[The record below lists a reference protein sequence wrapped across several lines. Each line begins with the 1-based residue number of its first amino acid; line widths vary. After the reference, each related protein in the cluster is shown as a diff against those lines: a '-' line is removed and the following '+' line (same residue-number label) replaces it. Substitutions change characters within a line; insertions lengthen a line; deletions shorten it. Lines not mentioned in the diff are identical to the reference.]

1 MRLKLSIVLL
11 LAGEL
16 SYATTITITSLLKAI
31 DKRPQSRLERLDVDS
46 AALGV
51 EKVIDRIMPKLD
63 GFVGYEIYNRPS
75 SLRPVLPSEMRDPH
89 AAFPF
94 SKNIGRAGI
103 KFSWPLFVKSL
114 YTLKQKATLMH
125 LASQDK
131 KRLSRIQREAKLVG
145 SVAYLKY
152 MESLSQALKTKEHSI
167 SATRRKIALMV
178 KEGRVPQS
186 SLLTLDAKINDL
198 KMNSVGIEQ
207 QENTLKATIETLTG
221 ISLKHSVML
230 RQKRAVKK
238 GAIFALA
245 PLQKRL
251 KAAQMDVKAAK
262 ERYYPSVAMK
272 GSYTLSK
279 ADAYNNKKSV
289 NTGYGSVGMYV
300 NVPLYDSSRSTGVEE
315 AKLNYLKERSR
326 IEETKERLKIKAKEL
341 RREIG
346 LLKRTY
352 RLAKKNVAHQRSL
365 LKIAKVSLANEVI
378 TQEEYLRY
386 EDALAD
392 AKATLYQS
400 EAKKWQDIAQ
410 LAVIYGNDLKRIV
423 K

>member
-11 LAGEL
+11 LVGEL
-16 SYATTITITSLLKAI
+16 SYATTITSLLKAI
-31 DKRPQSRLERLDVDS
+31 DKRPQSRLEQLDVDR

-51 EKVIDRIMPKLD
+51 EKVTDRMMPKLD

-75 SLRPVLPSEMRDPH
+75 SLRPVLPSEMKNPN
-89 AAFPF
+89 ASLPF
-94 SKNIGRAGI
+94 SKNIGRAGL
-103 KFSWPLFVKSL
+103 KFSWPLFVQSL
-114 YTLKQKATLMH
+114 YTLKQKAALMQ

-152 MESLSQALKTKEHSI
+152 MESLSRALKTKEHSI
-167 SATRRKIALMV
+167 LATRKKIALMV
-178 KEGRVPQS
+178 KEGRTPQS

-198 KMNSVGIEQ
+198 KMNRIGIEQ
-207 QENTLKATIETLTG
+207 QKNRLKATIETLTG
-221 ISLKHSVML
+221 ISLTHSVRL
-230 RQKRAVKK
+230 QQKRDIKK

-245 PLQKRL
+245 PLQKTLRATQ
-251 KAAQMDVKAAK
+251 KDINAAK

-272 GSYTLSK
+272 GAYTLSK
-279 ADAYNNKKSV
+279 ADAYNTDKSV
-289 NTGYGSVGMYV
+289 HTGYGSLGVYV
-300 NVPLYDSSRSTGVEE
+300 NMPLYDSSHATGVEE
-315 AKLNYLKERSR
+315 AKLNYLKTKSLMAD
-326 IEETKERLKIKAKEL
+326 TKERLTVQAKEL
-341 RREIG
+341 QREIK
-346 LLKRTY
+346 LLERSQQ
-352 RLAKKNVAHQRSL
+352 LARKNVHNQKAL
-365 LKIAKVSLANEVI
+365 LQIAKVSLSNEVI

-386 EDALAD
+386 EDALAN